1 MKRWKIGLSLFPLLL
16 IAAVSAS
23 GLEVTDALGRTLFF
37 EQPPERIVVAGR
49 GLVMVADALYLFPEA
64 RSRVVAVEKIT
75 LGRGSF
81 LPVVDPEFSKKIEL
95 PLGVG
100 VEHILSLR
108 PDAVLLKSYMQQKLG
123 GSLEALDVP
132 VVYLDFET
140 PEQYERD
147 LMVLGALLQNRSR
160 AELLVSGF
168 HDRVRQ
174 VEQRL
179 PSIGDRPS
187 VLFLYYS
194 EQGGSRAFNVPPASW
209 MQTILVERAGGIPVW
224 KSRRIGQGWNRVS
237 FEQIAAWD
245 ADYIFVT
252 SYFTDVDEVK
262 ARLLTDRL
270 WVSLR
275 AVKEKRFYAF
285 PTDYY
290 SWDLPTSRWILG
302 LEWLAQKLYPGRF
315 ADVDMA
321 AQTRTF
327 FSDLYFVDG
336 EAYDLHIRPMLGGD
350 LPR

>member
-1 MKRWKIGLSLFPLLL
+1 MKPWKVGLYLCLLL
-16 IAAVSAS
+16 LMTAAAAS

-75 LGRGSF
+75 LGSGCF
-81 LPVVDPEFSKKIEL
+81 LPVVDPTFSEKIEL
-95 PLGVG
+95 PIEVG
-100 VEHILSLR
+100 VEPILFLK
-108 PDAVLLKSYMQQKLG
+108 PDVVLMKSYMRQKLG
-123 GSLEALDVP
+123 GSLEALNVP

-140 PEQYERD
+140 PEQYARD
-147 LMVLGALLQNRSR
+147 LLVLGALLQNRAR
-160 AELLVSGF
+160 AEYLVSGF
-168 HDRVRQ
+168 RDRVLQ

-179 PSIGDRPS
+179 PALPERPR

-194 EQGGSRAFNVPPASW
+194 EQGGGRAFNVPPASW

-224 KSRRIGQGWNRVS
+224 KDKRIGQGWNRVG

-262 ARLLTDRL
+262 ERLLADPL
-270 WVSLR
+270 WVPLR
-275 AVKEKRFYAF
+275 AVRENRFYAF

-290 SWDLPTSRWILG
+290 SWDMPSSRWILG
-302 LEWLAQKLYPGRF
+302 LTWLAGKLYPERF
-315 ADVDMA
+315 SDVDMNA
-321 AQTRTF
+321 EMRTF
-327 FSDLYFVDG
+327 FRDLYFIDD
-336 EAYDLHIRPMLGGD
+336 EAYGLHIRTMLGGD
-350 LPR
+350 LP